1 MAPWIAKASLLW
13 DKVWAFLTPDDLGW
27 NSIKRVLLVT
37 AFILPILTLIT
48 RVMPDFSIQKV
59 VGFTVSFLY
68 VLLPALGL
76 YLAWYVLSKLPDVV
90 RLLALIT
97 GVTGLFTFAGMWG
110 DKSGMIIVALIV
122 FSLLLSYGG
131 LRALAKNDFDFA
143 FHKRATLAALV
154 GLVGLGF
161 VSYQFLKDQGD
172 PNPNLVDY
180 TLTKHPLLSDITM
193 PANPGEAGPYP
204 VKFATYGSGEDLHRP
219 EYGEDVTYTSTP
231 VDGSVL
237 AEGWRGAVGWLRTWY
252 WGFDA
257 TEFPRQGRIWM
268 PDVDPTTTDM
278 GNFPL
283 VLMVH
288 GNHAMEDFSDPG
300 YDYIG
305 RHLASR
311 GMVFVSVDE
320 NFINSSMVDRVN
332 PFTRGIGR
340 ENDARGWMLL
350 QHLSL
355 WREWMQDDSHPLN
368 GLVDIERVALMGHS
382 RGGEAVVIAAAFNR
396 LDHYPDDATLDF
408 DFNFNLRGIV
418 AVAPVDQQYRP
429 RKNPTMI
436 ENVNYFTIHGNQDGD
451 VISFSGTAPY
461 SRLKFTDPDKFYFKS
476 SLYVNGANHG
486 QFNTTWGRTDFGGY
500 NKYILDTDHIMDP
513 EEQRQIANVYFT
525 AFLETVM
532 TDDKSYLPL
541 FQDAR
546 YGTDWL
552 PDTFLVNNYWDSN
565 TDKLV
570 NFEEDMNPAST
581 AHEGVKIVADNL
593 SQWREEDIKLKYRP
607 MGNHMAR
614 IAWDD
619 RVHDDI
625 AHYSFEGSMA
635 MLDNQA
641 FVFSLSDGG
650 KNTLP
655 PHFEPD
661 EKDQNNDK
669 GETDKKAD
677 KTLNWTVVFQD
688 QNGETASLQLADL
701 HPLYPQ
707 VKAATVKWSEM
718 DEAPKSEVV
727 MKHYSISAN
736 YLTTQNARFDP
747 SQISAISFVFDQNKR
762 GAIYLDDVGFRT
774 FRTMP

>member
-1 MAPWIAKASLLW
+1 MAPWLAKISLYW
-13 DKVWAFLTPDDLGW
+13 DKVWAFLTPNELGW
-27 NSIKRVLLVT
+27 NSIKRVLIVT
-37 AFILPILTLIT
+37 AFILPVLTFLT
-48 RVMPDFSIQKV
+48 RVIPDFSIQKV

-76 YLAWYVLSKLPDVV
+76 YLAWYVLSKLPNAV
-90 RLLALIT
+90 RLFALIT
-97 GVTGLFTFAGMWG
+97 GITGLFTFAGMWG

-122 FSLLLSYGG
+122 FSLLFSYGG
-131 LRALAKNDFDFA
+131 LRALAKNDFDFS
-143 FHKRATLAALV
+143 FHKRASLASLI
-154 GLVGLGF
+154 GLIGLGF

-180 TLTKHPLLSDITM
+180 TLTKHPLISDMTM
-193 PANPGEAGPYP
+193 PENPGEAGPYA
-204 VKFATYGSGEDLHRP
+204 VKFATYGSGEDKHRT
-219 EYGEDVTYTSTP
+219 EYGAEVTYKSSP
-231 VDGSVL
+231 VDGSIL

-257 TEFPRQGRIWM
+257 TEFPRQGRVWM
-268 PDVDPTTTDM
+268 PDVDPTDPNT

-311 GMVFVSVDE
+311 GIVFVSVDE

-355 WREWMQDDSHPLN
+355 WRDWMQDDSHPLN
-368 GLVDIERVALMGHS
+368 GLVDIDRVALMGHS
-382 RGGEAVVIAAAFNR
+382 RGGEAVVVAAAFNR

-408 DFNFNLRGIV
+408 NFNFNLRGIV

-461 SRLKFTDPDKFYFKS
+461 SRLKFTDPDQFYFKS

-532 TDDKSYLPL
+532 NESKDYLPL

-546 YGTDWL
+546 YGAKWL
-552 PDTFLVNNYWDSN
+552 PDTFLVNNYWDSD
-565 TDKLV
+565 TQALV
-570 NFEEDMNPAST
+570 TFEEDMNPAST
-581 AHEGVKIVADNL
+581 VQNDVKIVAENL

-614 IAWDD
+614 VAWDD
-619 RVHDDI
+619 RVHKGT
-625 AHYSFEGSMA
+625 ASYGFEGTMA
-635 MLDNQA
+635 MTPDQA

-650 KNTLP
+650 KSTLP
-655 PHFEPD
+655 PHFEV
-661 EKDQNNDK
+661 KDKDADTK
-669 GETDKKAD
+669 ASEDKKPTS
-677 KTLNWTVVFQD
+677 KTLNWTIEVSD
-688 QNGETASLQLADL
+688 QMGQKATIQLADL

-707 VKAATVKWSEM
+707 VKAATVKWSAM

-727 MKHYSISAN
+727 MKHYSIPASLITAR
-736 YLTTQNARFDP
+736 NAQIDLSTIKAIRFH
-747 SQISAISFVFDQNKR
+747 FDQVKR
-762 GAIYLDDVGFRT
+762 GAIYLDDVGFRNL
-774 FRTMP
+774 P